1 MTMANRDMGLLVLTS
16 PTLLAMQARLDAA
29 RCEIDFE
36 VYAVPSEVAISLELH
51 LQALAVFFVEMCQE
65 SIPLD
70 WLKTTATRLPQER
83 VLQLIDHREP
93 GATQD
98 CLFHAFCD
106 PPYGPTIGRS
116 ESCVLFHQW
125 CDWLGLRPEDG
136 IEVMDW
142 VGDPTQDPRR
152 SEWSDYFDAGK
163 EWWGIWCLTIWNPVT
178 RTIGVLAASTTD

>member
-106 PPYGPTIGRS
+106 PHTVQRSAGPNRVCFFTNGATGWACALKTVSRSWIG
-116 ESCVLFHQW
+116 
-125 CDWLGLRPEDG
+125 
-136 IEVMDW
+136 
-142 VGDPTQDPRR
+142 
-152 SEWSDYFDAGK
+152 
-163 EWWGIWCLTIWNPVT
+163 
-178 RTIGVLAASTTD
+178 